1 MLIGTKI
8 TITSPYMLKRLIQ
21 STAVV
26 LVILAIFAGIYQ
38 TEIRQLYNT
47 VRLFDADVIVHN
59 FSNMKDI
66 APTKTIPA
74 SGTVHTLE
82 KNPAPLPD
90 TFTYKGET
98 RNIRDFLTESAT
110 TALVVVKNDT
120 LTFED
125 YYQGTNEF
133 DQRISWSMAKSF
145 LSALFGIAVEEGH
158 IKDLNT
164 PVTEY
169 VPSLIG
175 SGYDGV
181 TIKNVLQMSSG
192 VYFNEDYGD
201 FNSDIN
207 RFGRLMALGGSFD
220 DFAASLTRER
230 EQGTF
235 MHYVSIDTHV
245 IGMVLRAATGKS
257 IEEYFQEKLWTKLNT
272 ERDAIFITDTTGEP
286 MVLGGLNLITRD
298 FARMGMLYRDGGILN
313 GEQIV
318 PSQWIEDSIT
328 PDAPHLVPGKRDSSN
343 TNFGYGYQWWLPENP
358 DQEFLAIGIY
368 GQYIYINR
376 KHNVVIAKNSADRN
390 FMAND
395 FESKDIAVAAFRAI
409 AQSLTSQPS
418 ELTTIH

>member
-82 KNPAPLPD
+82 KDPTPLPD

-298 FARMGMLYRDGGILN
+298 FARMGMLYRDGGKLN

>member
-1 MLIGTKI
+1 MSKLTKSIGALALILG
-8 TITSPYMLKRLIQ
+8 
-21 STAVV
+21 V
-26 LVILAIFAGIYQ
+26 LAGIYR
-38 TEIRQLYNT
+38 TEISQLYNT
-47 VRLFDADVIVHN
+47 IRLFDEDVIVYN
-59 FSNMKDI
+59 FSHMQEM
-66 APTKTIPA
+66 APTKTIAA
-74 SGTVHTLE
+74 SGTVNTFSKQLQTLPE
-82 KNPAPLPD
+82 
-90 TFTYKGET
+90 TFTYKGEQ
-98 RNIRDFLTESAT
+98 RQLADFITDSAT
-110 TALVVVKNDT
+110 TALVVVKDNT

-133 DQRISWSMAKSF
+133 DYRISWSMAKSY

-158 IKDLNT
+158 IKDLNA
-164 PVTEY
+164 PVTDY
-169 VPSLIG
+169 VPSLKG

-207 RFGRLMALGGSFD
+207 RFGRIMALGGSFD
-220 DFAASLTRER
+220 DFAASLTSER

-245 IGMVLRAATGKS
+245 IGMVLRAATGKT
-257 IEEYFQEKLWTKLNT
+257 IEEYFQEKLWSKLNT
-272 ERDAIFITDTTGEP
+272 ERDAIYITDSTGEP

-298 FARMGMLYRDGGILN
+298 YARMGMLYRDGGKLN
-313 GEQIV
+313 DEQIV
-318 PSQWIEDSIT
+318 PAQWIEDSIT
-328 PDAPHLVPGKRDSSN
+328 PDAPHLIPGKRDTSK

-395 FESKDIAVAAFRAI
+395 YESKDIAVAAFRAI
-409 AQSLTSQPS
+409 AESLNNTPAMPQQTAAA
-418 ELTTIH
+418 E